1 MHICVVGA
9 GRAGSA
15 FTLALRRAGHHVDLV
30 HHDELDRVAD
40 ADLILLT
47 VPDDALAEV
56 ARSLD
61 PSSARV
67 IAHVAGSRTLD
78 VLAPHPR
85 VASLHPLVTLPTP
98 ERGARRLVAATYAVS
113 GDELVEAL
121 VESLGGRVIR
131 VSDESRALYHATAAV
146 AANHLVA
153 LMGQVETLANA
164 AGLRLEDFLPLS
176 QMALADVEAFGPH
189 AALTGPAARGDMA
202 TIDAHLAA
210 IPEAERATYVALV
223 KAAFELAERRR
234 SATRA

>member
-1 MHICVVGA
+1 MHICVIGA
-9 GRAGSA
+9 GRAGSS
-15 FTLALRRAGHHVDLV
+15 FTLALRRAGHTVDLV
-30 HHDELDRVAD
+30 HHDELGLVGG
-40 ADLILLT
+40 ADLVLLT
-47 VPDDALAEV
+47 VPDDALEEV
-56 ARSLD
+56 ARALA
-61 PSSARV
+61 PSRSRV

-98 ERGARRLVAATYAVS
+98 ERGAVRLAGATYAVS
-113 GDELVEAL
+113 GDALGEA
-121 VESLGGRVIR
+121 VVDSLGGRVIR

-153 LMGQVETLANA
+153 LMGHVETLANA
-164 AGLRLEDFLPLS
+164 AGLRLEDFQPLS
-176 QMALADVEAFGPH
+176 EMALADVEAYGPH

-202 TIDAHLAA
+202 TIDAHLTA

-234 SATRA
+234 SETRA

>member
-9 GRAGSA
+9 GRAGSS
-15 FTLALRRAGHHVDLV
+15 FDRALRRAGHEVELV
-30 HHDELDRVAD
+30 HHDELGLIGQV
-40 ADLILLT
+40 DLVLLT
-47 VPDDALAEV
+47 VPDDAIRDV
-56 ARSLD
+56 ARALA
-61 PSSARV
+61 PSNARV
-67 IAHVAGSRTLD
+67 VAHVAGSRTLE

-98 ERGARRLVAATYAVS
+98 ERGARRLVGATYAVS
-113 GDELVEAL
+113 GDELAEEL
-121 VESLGGRVIR
+121 VGSLGGRVIR
-131 VSDESRALYHATAAV
+131 VSDDARALYHATAAV

-153 LMGQVETLANA
+153 LMGQVETLARA

-176 QMALADVEAFGPH
+176 EMALADVEAYGPDV
-189 AALTGPAARGDMA
+189 ALTGPAARGDMA

-234 SATRA
+234 SETRA